1 MHEAFDIHIF
11 RDAGANIA
19 YGLQIHLAGEHHSF
33 GTKLIECAGRAIIGD
48 AGLRA
53 HMQFKFGSD
62 LACGHHHA
70 EIAYDQRVHT
80 GVLQLAEIVADR
92 LDLAVARQHIAGH
105 IYAGPMLVRIARALF
120 EILKAQVLRGAAHAE
135 RLAAAVDG
143 IGTIVDGGL
152 EPTQVARRGQYFR
165 LVSSLHVYSSYST

>member
-1 MHEAFDIHIF
+1 
-11 RDAGANIA
+11 
-19 YGLQIHLAGEHHSF
+19 
-33 GTKLIECAGRAIIGD
+33 
-48 AGLRA
+48 
-53 HMQFKFGSD
+53 MQFKFGSD

-143 IGTIVDGGL
+143 VRTVIDRGFQSPQIACGG
-152 EPTQVARRGQYFR
+152 QHFW
-165 LVSSLHVYSSYST
+165 LVSSLHGCSSYS